1 MATAYPDSSIVK
13 TVNTTRSILAI
24 VLCSAGLATGVL
36 LAQQAPKTL
45 TLASPI
51 LQEDR
56 RILVRLPRNYDKD
69 TAARYPVLYKLDGD
83 NDLERYHNTI
93 DVLSSTGAIPDM
105 LVVAI
110 PNGRAKRDRD
120 LTPPFLHYGDGE
132 TGQGDKFLNFIEKE
146 LIPNIDATYRT
157 DPRQRLFAGQE
168 KGAAL
173 VLYSLVA
180 KPQLF
185 QARFSFSAPAS
196 IEDQRL
202 VTELRTALRKAA
214 PRGFLYCTWGSDE
227 DDKSSQGALQ
237 ALFTKQAPKTLR
249 WITDTTRDAD
259 LSQSQFRG
267 LPTALF
273 EFFAPT
279 AKRSP
284 RR

>member
-1 MATAYPDSSIVK
+1 MV
-13 TVNTTRSILAI
+13 
-24 VLCSAGLATGVL
+24 
-36 LAQQAPKTL
+36 AQQAPKSL

-69 TAARYPVLYKLDGD
+69 TSARYPVLYKLDGD

-93 DVLSSTGAIPDM
+93 DVLNAAGAMPDV

-110 PNGRAKRDRD
+110 PNGRGKRDRD
-120 LTPPFLHYGDGE
+120 LTPPFLHAGDGE
-132 TGQGDKFLNFIEKE
+132 AGQGDKFLNFVEKE

-157 DPRQRLFAGQE
+157 DPKQRMFAGQE

-185 QARFSFSAPAS
+185 QARFAFSAPAVA
-196 IEDQRL
+196 EDQRL
-202 VTELRTALRKAA
+202 IGELRTGLRKAA

-227 DDKSSQGALQ
+227 QDKASQGTLQ
-237 ALFTKQAPKTLR
+237 ALLTKQAPKTLR
-249 WITDTTRDAD
+249 WVIETTRDAD

-267 LPTALF
+267 LPAALF
-273 EFFAPT
+273 EYFASVP
-279 AKRSP
+279 KRP
-284 RR
+284 VRK